1 MNIKKLS
8 LIAGMALI
16 GASAGMAHKTT
27 PDWIKTAVF
36 YDIYPSSFMDSDG
49 NGIGDIP
56 GIISRLDYVKS
67 LGVDAIWMNPIY
79 KSGWFDGGYDIIDYY
94 SVDPRFGTNSDVRRL
109 VDEAHKRG
117 LKVCLDLVPGHTSN
131 QSEWFKRA
139 ATEGPEG
146 RYADYYIFADEISPK
161 DSADIKK
168 RHQLGDPDNSKL
180 GLWVPTAEAGIPLPE
195 SGKYTGNFYLR
206 NYYPCQPA
214 LNFGYAK
221 PDSKKSWQ
229 QPLDAPGPKALRR
242 EMKNIMA
249 YWFDQGVDGFRVDM
263 AASLVRGDKDKKGI
277 MNLWEDMRDWID
289 REYPGKVLIAEWG
302 DPEHALPGGF
312 DMDFL
317 LIHNSP
323 GFKQITRGTER
334 SKAVG
339 KDAYFE
345 KTGTGAYDKFV
356 KEFSD
361 QYQKSKDYGYISLF
375 SANHDI
381 NRLNSEGR
389 DTPDQIKTFMTFL
402 LTMPG
407 VPFIHYGDEIMMR
420 NVKGLPS
427 VEGSREERSGTR
439 TPMQWDNTPTAGFS
453 TAAPEKL
460 YLPIYTDG
468 GKLTVEVQEN
478 DPNSVLNFTRALIK
492 LRHDHPMLANAGNW
506 ETISDQSKPYPWVYE
521 RSNGTERYIVALNP
535 GAKAVSYTL
544 PAEASDSDLEL
555 LLANGKVTSKKTK
568 KGIEIKLPGVSSAV
582 FKVK

>member
-1 MNIKKLS
+1 MNIKKLGC
-8 LIAGMALI
+8 LTGMALLCL
-16 GASAGMAHKTT
+16 ASASAHKTT
-27 PDWIKTAVF
+27 PDWLKTAVF
-36 YDIYPSSFMDSDG
+36 YDIYPSSFKDSDG
-49 NGIGDIP
+49 NGIGDLP
-56 GIISRLDYVKS
+56 GIISKLDYVKS

-94 SVDPRFGTNSDVRRL
+94 QVDPRFGTNADVKRL
-109 VDEAHKRG
+109 VEEAHKRG

-131 QSEWFKRA
+131 QAEWFKRA

-146 RYADYYIFADEISPK
+146 RYADYYIFADVISPK

-168 RHQLGDPDNSKL
+168 RLLSEDPDNSKL
-180 GLWVPTAEAGIPLPE
+180 GPWVPTDEAKIKLKEGE
-195 SGKYTGNFYLR
+195 KYTGNFYMK

-221 PDSKKSWQ
+221 PDPKKPWQ

-249 YWFDQGVDGFRVDM
+249 YWFDLGVDGFRVDM
-263 AASLVRGDKDKKGI
+263 AESLVRNDKDKKGV
-277 MNLWEDMRDWID
+277 MSVWKDMREWLD

-302 DPEHALPGGF
+302 SPEHSLPGGF
-312 DMDFL
+312 DMDFP
-317 LIHNSP
+317 LIHKSP
-323 GFKQITRGTER
+323 GYKQITRGTY
-334 SKAVG
+334 KGKGVG
-339 KDAYFE
+339 DDAYFQ
-345 KTGTGAYDKFV
+345 KSGKGAYDIFV
-356 KEFSD
+356 KEFND

-381 NRLNSEGR
+381 NRLNSENR

-439 TPMQWDNTPTAGFS
+439 TPMQWDNTATAGFS
-453 TAAPEKL
+453 TAAPENL
-460 YLPIYTDG
+460 YLPVFTDN
-468 GKLTVEVQEN
+468 GKLTVEAQEK

-492 LRHDHPMLANAGNW
+492 LRHEHPMLANAGNW
-506 ETISDQSKPYPWVYE
+506 ETISDSNNPYPWVYT
-521 RSNGTERYIVALNP
+521 RSNGDETYIIALNP
-535 GAKAVSYTL
+535 GAKGVTYTL
-544 PAEASDSDLEL
+544 DNASASALETL
-555 LLANGKVTSKKTK
+555 IANGKVTTHKGK
-568 KGIEIKLPGVSSAV
+568 KGIEIKLPGVSSAI
-582 FKVK
+582 FKVTK